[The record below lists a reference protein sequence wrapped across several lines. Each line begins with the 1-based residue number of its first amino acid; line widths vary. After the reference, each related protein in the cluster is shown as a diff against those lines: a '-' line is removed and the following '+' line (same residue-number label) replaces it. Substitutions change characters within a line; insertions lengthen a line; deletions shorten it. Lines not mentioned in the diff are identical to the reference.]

1 MFIASTLNKH
11 NFILHYDQILLYNKI
26 YVTHHVQW
34 QYGVAINLSARSLCD
49 AIQYQSPA
57 RRAQYVIMNQS
68 LLSKFTT
75 SKLYA
80 LVWKYS

>member
-1 MFIASTLNKH
+1 MFIASTLNNH
-11 NFILHYDQILLYNKI
+11 DFILHYDQILLYNKI
-26 YVTHHVQW
+26 YETHHLQW

-57 RRAQYVIMNQS
+57 RRAQIFYDYS